1 MNWLSILTAGGGGDL
16 LVGILIGCCLGILI
30 GPGYRAWQTHREWV
44 DASREAQLVDHLLS
58 DLEADA
64 EPEAIVRTVF
74 DTEGPSGTN
83 GHQTQQAWRTS
94 H

>member
-1 MNWLSILTAGGGGDL
+1 MNWLSTLAAGGGGDL

-30 GPGYRAWQTHREWV
+30 GPGFRAWQTHREWV

-58 DLEADA
+58 GLEADA
-64 EPEAIVRTVF
+64 DSEAFVRTAF
-74 DTEGPSGTN
+74 ETERHTDAN
-83 GHQTQQAWRTS
+83 GHQTQRAWRTS

>member
-1 MNWLSILTAGGGGDL
+1 MNWLSILAAGGGGDL

-30 GPGYRAWQTHREWV
+30 GPGFRAWQTHREWV
-44 DASREAQLVDHLLS
+44 DASRETQLVDHLLS
-58 DLEADA
+58 GLEAEED
-64 EPEAIVRTVF
+64 PDSIVRTAF
-74 DTEGPSGTN
+74 ETEGHPDTN